1 MRYIP
6 HAATLIGIIIF
17 SSLLP
22 VQGHPEPAPP
32 PNCPVLPEQSPGN
45 AVALY
50 VAKTSDAPGF
60 VCARVV
66 NGLSDDLAVGG
77 ASLHLQKWAKEKW
90 WCAGGFQDFV
100 APSPK
105 GVIVGMDLVLMTL
118 PAGTSYTAR
127 LPRLGQPAPAGR
139 YRVCFHSEL
148 VQPDR
153 VQATVCSGE
162 FTLP

>member
-1 MRYIP
+1 MRNF
-6 HAATLIGIIIF
+6 HTRFTFIGVIAF
-17 SSLLP
+17 SFLFP
-22 VQGHPEPAPP
+22 VQGHPEQAIP
-32 PNCPVLPEQSPGN
+32 PNCPALPEQSTGN

-50 VAKTSDAPGF
+50 VAKASDTPGF
-60 VCARVV
+60 LCARVV
-66 NGLSDDLAVGG
+66 NGLGDDLAVGG
-77 ASLHLQKWAKEKW
+77 AALRLQKWAKEQW
-90 WCAGGFQDFV
+90 WRAGGFQDV
-100 APSPK
+100 VETPPP

-118 PAGTSYTAR
+118 PAGRSYTER

-153 VQATVCSGE
+153 VQATVCSAE

>member
-1 MRYIP
+1 MARFARP
-6 HAATLIGIIIF
+6 T
-17 SSLLP
+17 SSAFITEFGCQNSL
-22 VQGHPEPAPP
+22 
-32 PNCPVLPEQSPGN
+32 GN

-50 VAKTSDAPGF
+50 VAKASDAPGF

-66 NGLSDDLAVGG
+66 NGLGDDLAVGD
-77 ASLHLQKWAKEKW
+77 ASLSLQKWAKEKW
-90 WCAGGFQDFV
+90 WRAGGFQDFV
-100 APSPK
+100 ETSPK

-118 PAGTSYTAR
+118 PAGRSYTAR